1 MEEVEVHTV
10 LQEFHEGFMGV
21 LIEGFIR
28 LIYAASNMSWFK
40 KSTLSYSKIPNR
52 I

>member
-21 LIEGFIR
+21 LTEGFIR
-28 LIYAASNMSWFK
+28 LPICLGLRNI
-40 KSTLSYSKIPNR
+40 L
-52 I
+52 